1 MNRKKTLLI
10 CLAILVVGTGV
21 TAFIFL
27 TEPDAERS
35 GAVKQT
41 AMLVEVTQAERGA
54 FRPTIRAMGTVEP
67 AQDVVL
73 SSRVSGEVVA
83 RSPSFTPGG
92 YVRRGEVLL
101 RLDPSDYRNVLRQR
115 RSALRQAQ
123 SELDLEMGR
132 QDVARLDYE
141 LLADSVAN
149 ADESLV
155 LRQPQLD
162 AARARVESAE
172 AAVEQAELDLQRTT
186 VRAPFD
192 AHVLSRDVE
201 LGSQVDAGDV
211 LGQLVGVETYWVSAT
226 VPLSQLR
233 WLPDGEARDEVMVRD
248 PTAWQEGHTR
258 RGRLLNVVG
267 ALADGTRMARV
278 LIAVP
283 DPHGLGDPAAP
294 RLVIGSFVEADI
306 PARELAD
313 VVRLSRD
320 YLREDDTVWVM
331 EDSTLRIRDVDI
343 AFSDPTYAY
352 IERGLSERDRVV
364 TTNLST
370 VTDGARL
377 RLEAWGTDTR
387 ASTADEPR
395 P

>member
-1 MNRKKTLLI
+1 MNLKTTLLI
-10 CLAILVVGTGV
+10 CIAILVVGMGV

-27 TEPDAERS
+27 TEPTAERS

-41 AMLVEVTQAERGA
+41 AMLVEVTQAEQGS
-54 FRPTIRAMGTVEP
+54 FRPTIRALGTVEP
-67 AQDVVL
+67 AQEVVL
-73 SSRVSGEVVA
+73 SSRVGGEVVA
-83 RSPSFTPGG
+83 RSSSFVPGG

-115 RSALRQAQ
+115 QSALRQAQ

-132 QDVARLDYE
+132 QDVARRDFE
-141 LLADSVAN
+141 LLGDSVAN

-155 LRQPQLD
+155 LRQPQLE

-211 LGQLVGVETYWVSAT
+211 LGRLVGIETYWVSAT

-233 WLPDGEARDEVMVRD
+233 WLPDGEARDEVLVRD
-248 PTAWQEGHTR
+248 PTAWQEGRTR

-267 ALADGTRMARV
+267 ALEDGTRMARV

-306 PARELAD
+306 AARELAD

-343 AFSDPTYAY
+343 VFRDPTYAY
-352 IERGLSERDRVV
+352 IERGLSEQDRVV

-377 RLEAWGTDTR
+377 RLEAWGTDTQ